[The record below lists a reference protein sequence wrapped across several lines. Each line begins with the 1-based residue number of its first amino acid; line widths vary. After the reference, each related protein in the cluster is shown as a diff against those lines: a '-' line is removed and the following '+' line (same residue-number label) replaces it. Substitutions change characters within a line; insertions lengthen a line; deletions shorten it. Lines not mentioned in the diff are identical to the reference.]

1 MEKLNKWCHNDFT
14 CPAMGNRG
22 FVTSGWAEGAE
33 AAGIAGL
40 VSMFAAGGT

>member
-1 MEKLNKWCHNDFT
+1 
-14 CPAMGNRG
+14 MGNRG